1 MRVFMNRQEA
11 GRALALALGRHAGQD
26 AVVVGLPRGGVPVAG
41 EVARELGAEL
51 DVFVVRKLG
60 MPGQPELAMGA
71 IASGGVMVLN
81 EDVLALLGD
90 RQDALRR
97 VEERERQV
105 LADRERLYRGRRP
118 AARLAGR
125 TVIVVDDGLATGA
138 SMKAAVEAIRRQ
150 GASRVV
156 VAVPVG
162 PPESVAMLRGVAD
175 EVVCLQTPRSFT
187 AVGAWY
193 DDFSQTTDE
202 EVTALLDAAGP
213 AG

>member
-1 MRVFMNRQEA
+1 MHVFIDRQDA
-11 GRALALALGRHAGQD
+11 GRALALALRRHAGQD
-26 AVVVGLPRGGVPVAG
+26 VVVVGLPRGGVPVAC
-41 EVARELGAEL
+41 EVARALGAEL

-60 MPGQPELAMGA
+60 VPGQPELAMGA
-71 IASGGVMVLN
+71 IASGGVTVLN
-81 EDVLALLGD
+81 EDVLRLLGD

-105 LADRERLYRGRRP
+105 LADRERLYRGKRP
-118 AARLAGR
+118 AVRLAGR

-138 SMKAAVEAIRRQ
+138 SMKAAVEAIGRQ
-150 GASRVV
+150 GASRVI

-162 PPESVAMLRGVAD
+162 PPESVAMLRGMAD
-175 EVVCLQTPRSFT
+175 EVVCLQTPRGFT

-193 DDFSQTTDE
+193 EDFSQTTDD

-213 AG
+213 SG

>member
-1 MRVFMNRQEA
+1 MHVFIDRQDA
-11 GRALALALGRHAGQD
+11 GRALALALRRHAGQD
-26 AVVVGLPRGGVPVAG
+26 VVVVGLPRGGVPVAC
-41 EVARELGAEL
+41 EVARALGAEL

-60 MPGQPELAMGA
+60 VPGQPELAMGA
-71 IASGGVMVLN
+71 IASGGVTVLN
-81 EDVLALLGD
+81 EDVLRLLGD

-118 AARLAGR
+118 AVRLAGR

-138 SMKAAVEAIRRQ
+138 SMKAAVEAIGRQ
-150 GASRVV
+150 GASRVI

-162 PPESVAMLRGVAD
+162 PPESVAMLRGMAD
-175 EVVCLQTPRSFT
+175 EVVCLQSPRGFT

-193 DDFSQTTDE
+193 EDFSQTTDE